1 MLSGF
6 TANISTEMQIQQSR
20 RYTTIQL
27 DIIHTGDCLEVL
39 KTLPDE
45 SVHCCVTS
53 PPYYAL
59 RDYGMEEQ
67 IGREATPKEY
77 ISRLTEVF
85 TEVRRVLRSDGT
97 LWLNIADTYA
107 GKGNQGDFV
116 DPKNP
121 KGRNGQ
127 AVALNYKVEGCK
139 PKDMIG
145 IPWMLAFALRDS
157 GWYLRNDIIWMKE
170 NPMPESCKDRCS
182 RCYEH
187 IFLLSKSRK
196 YFFDAKAISEPIAP
210 ATAEWLKRGMKG
222 GNKYGKPVPGQP
234 QTQTINRPR
243 AHGEITDSM
252 INPMRNKRDVWVV
265 NTVPFK
271 GGHYAAYPPKLVEP
285 CLLAGCPEGGIV
297 LDPFFG
303 SGTTGMV
310 AKQMGRHYIGIEL
323 NPEYAELAKA
333 RIGGEI

>member
-1 MLSGF
+1 MSK
-6 TANISTEMQIQQSR
+6 
-20 RYTTIQL
+20 IQL
-27 DIIHTGDCLEVL
+27 DTIYTGDCLQVL

-59 RDYGMEEQ
+59 RDYGTDGQ

-77 ISRLTEVF
+77 VSRLTDVF
-85 TEVRRVLRSDGT
+85 AEVRRVLRSDGT
-97 LWLNIADTYA
+97 MWLNISDTFA
-107 GKGNQGDFV
+107 GKGNQGDFI

-121 KGRNGQ
+121 NGRNGQ
-127 AVALNYKVEGCK
+127 AIALNNKVEGCK

-145 IPWMLAFALRDS
+145 IPWLLAFALRDS

-170 NPMPESCKDRCS
+170 NPMPESVKDRCA

-187 IFLLSKSRK
+187 IFLFSKSRR
-196 YFFDAKAISEPIAP
+196 YHFDHLAIAEPIAE
-210 ATAEWLKRGMKG
+210 ATAQRLKRGVG
-222 GNKYGKPVPGQP
+222 SNKYGTAIPGQ
-234 QTQTINRPR
+234 QQRQTINQPR
-243 AHGEITDSM
+243 SHGAITDGD
-252 INPMRNKRDVWVV
+252 INPLRNKRDVWVI

-271 GGHYAAYPPKLVEP
+271 GAHYAAYPPKLVET

-297 LDPFFG
+297 LDPFMG

-310 AKQMGRHYIGIEL
+310 AKRMKRHYIGIEL
-323 NPEYAELAKA
+323 NPDFTEMAYE
-333 RIGGEI
+333 RIGGDR

>member
-1 MLSGF
+1 M
-6 TANISTEMQIQQSR
+6 IP
-20 RYTTIQL
+20 IQL
-27 DIIHTGDCLEVL
+27 DTIYIGDCLEVL

-121 KGRNGQ
+121 KGRSGQ
-127 AVALNYKVEGCK
+127 AVALNYKAPGCK

-145 IPWMLAFALRDS
+145 IPWMLAFSLRDD

-170 NPMPESCKDRCS
+170 NPMPESVKDRCA

-187 IFLLSKSRK
+187 VFLFSKSRK
-196 YFFDAKAISEPIAP
+196 YHFDHKAISEPIAP
-210 ATAEWLKRGMKG
+210 TTAERLKRGMKG
-222 GNKYGKPVPGQP
+222 GNKLGKAIPGQE
-234 QTQTINRPR
+234 QVQTINRPR
-243 AHGEITDSM
+243 EYGTITDEM
-252 INPMRNKRDVWVV
+252 IKPLRNKRDVWII

-271 GGHYAAYPPKLVEP
+271 GGHYAAYPPMLVET

-297 LDPFFG
+297 LDPFMG

-310 AKQMGRHYIGIEL
+310 AKQLDRHYVGIEL
-323 NPEYAELAKA
+323 NPEFTELAYA

>member
-1 MLSGF
+1 MSDRKEV
-6 TANISTEMQIQQSR
+6 SS
-20 RYTTIQL
+20 IQL
-27 DIIHTGDCLEVL
+27 DTIHTGDCLEVL
-39 KTLPDE
+39 RTLPSE
-45 SVHCCVTS
+45 SIHCCVTS

-59 RDYGMEEQ
+59 RDYGMGGQ
-67 IGREATPKEY
+67 IGREASPKEY
-77 ISRLTEVF
+77 ISRLTEVL

-97 LWLNIADTYA
+97 LWLNISDTYA
-107 GKGNQGDFV
+107 GKGNQGDFT

-121 KGRNGQ
+121 NGRNGQ
-127 AVALNYKVEGCK
+127 TVALNNKVEGCK

-170 NPMPESCKDRCS
+170 NPMPESVKDRCA

-187 IFLLSKSRK
+187 IFLFSKSRK
-196 YFFDAKAISEPIAP
+196 YHFDHLAISEPIAP
-210 ATAEWLKRGMKG
+210 GTAERLKRGVNG
-222 GNKYGKPVPGQP
+222 SNKFGKAIPGQVQP
-234 QTQTINRPR
+234 QTINRSR
-243 AHGEITDSM
+243 AHGAITDAE
-252 INPMRNKRDVWVV
+252 IKPLRNKRDVWVI

-271 GGHYAAYPPKLVEP
+271 GSHYAAYPPKLVET

-297 LDPFFG
+297 LDPFMG

-310 AKQMGRHYIGIEL
+310 ARQLDRHFVGIEL
-323 NPEYAELAKA
+323 NPAFTEMAYR

>member
-1 MLSGF
+1 M
-6 TANISTEMQIQQSR
+6 
-20 RYTTIQL
+20 
-27 DIIHTGDCLEVL
+27 
-39 KTLPDE
+39 K
-45 SVHCCVTS
+45 
-53 PPYYAL
+53 
-59 RDYGMEEQ
+59 EQ

-77 ISRLTEVF
+77 ISRLAEVF

-107 GKGNQGDFV
+107 GKGSQGDFV
-116 DPKNP
+116 GSGNP
-121 KGRNGQ
+121 KGRNNQ
-127 AVALNYKVEGCK
+127 AVALNYKVEGYK

-170 NPMPESCKDRCS
+170 NPMPESVKDRCA

-187 IFLLSKSRK
+187 VFLFSKSRK
-196 YFFDAKAISEPIAP
+196 YHFDHKAISEPIAP
-210 ATAEWLKRGMKG
+210 TTAERLKRGMKG
-222 GNKYGKPVPGQP
+222 GNKFGKAIPGQE
-234 QTQTINRPR
+234 QVQTINRPR
-243 AHGEITDSM
+243 EHGTITDEM
-252 INPMRNKRDVWVV
+252 IKPLRNKRDVWII

-271 GGHYAAYPPKLVEP
+271 GGHYAAYPPMLVET

-297 LDPFFG
+297 LDPFMG

-310 AKQMGRHYIGIEL
+310 AKQLDRHYIGIEL

>member
-1 MLSGF
+1 MSP
-6 TANISTEMQIQQSR
+6 
-20 RYTTIQL
+20 IQL
-27 DIIHTGDCLEVL
+27 DHIYTGDCLEIL

-59 RDYGMEEQ
+59 RDYGVDGQ

-85 TEVRRVLRSDGT
+85 AEVRRVLRSDGT
-97 LWLNIADTYA
+97 LWLNISDTYA
-107 GKGNQGDFV
+107 GKGNQ
-116 DPKNP
+116 
-121 KGRNGQ
+121 
-127 AVALNYKVEGCK
+127 
-139 PKDMIG
+139 
-145 IPWMLAFALRDS
+145 LAFSLRDA

-170 NPMPESCKDRCS
+170 NPMPESVKDRCA

-187 IFLLSKSRK
+187 IFLFSKSRK
-196 YFFDAKAISEPIAP
+196 YYFDYRAISEPIAP
-210 ATAEWLKRGMKG
+210 GTASRLKRGIKG
-222 GNKYGKPVPGQP
+222 SNKYGEAIPGQTK
-234 QTQTINRPR
+234 QQTINLCRE
-243 AHGEITDSM
+243 HGEITDDM
-252 INPMRNKRDVWVV
+252 INPLRNKRDVWII

-271 GGHYAAYPPKLVEP
+271 GGHYAAYPPKLVET

-297 LDPFFG
+297 LDPFMG

-310 AKQMGRHYIGIEL
+310 AKQLDRHYVGIEL
-323 NPEYAELAKA
+323 NPEYKKLAEA

>member
-1 MLSGF
+1 
-6 TANISTEMQIQQSR
+6 
-20 RYTTIQL
+20 
-27 DIIHTGDCLEVL
+27 
-39 KTLPDE
+39 
-45 SVHCCVTS
+45 
-53 PPYYAL
+53 
-59 RDYGMEEQ
+59 
-67 IGREATPKEY
+67 
-77 ISRLTEVF
+77 
-85 TEVRRVLRSDGT
+85 
-97 LWLNIADTYA
+97 
-107 GKGNQGDFV
+107 
-116 DPKNP
+116 
-121 KGRNGQ
+121 
-127 AVALNYKVEGCK
+127 
-139 PKDMIG
+139 MIG

-182 RCYEH
+182 RCHEH

-210 ATAEWLKRGMKG
+210 ATAERLKRGMKG

-243 AHGEITDSM
+243 EHGEITDRM

-310 AKQMGRHYIGIEL
+310 AKQLNRHYIGIEL
-323 NPEYAELAKA
+323 NPEYAKLAEA